1 MAEGFLIKE
10 NTSIS
15 IEHREEE
22 TIQQIEVCAVTG
34 TKTTNTN
41 LTKIIVSSKGE
52 LDQTDN
58 KFNN

>member
-1 MAEGFLIKE
+1 MEK
-10 NTSIS
+10 NN
-15 IEHREEE
+15 
-22 TIQQIEVCAVTG
+22 

-52 LDQTDN
+52 VDQTDN